1 MDKSFATEEQGIEL
15 LYRNREIADIPFVDV
30 ATYNRYADE
39 LELIPLS
46 DSPTWSQD
54 FAIPERYKT
63 LEVDEYIRS
72 IPHSDGEAG
81 QARIESELELFRT
94 RNLFPILQT
103 LIYIVDTMRKHNVVW
118 GVGRGSSVASYCLY
132 LMGVHRI
139 NSLRYNLDI
148 HEFLKWASL
157 TNYDNI

>member
-15 LYRNREIADIPFVDV
+15 LYRNREISTIPFVDPSV
-30 ATYNRYADE
+30 YNRYADE

-46 DSPTWSQD
+46 NTAQWSQD
-54 FAIPERYKT
+54 FDIPERYKA

-72 IPHSDGEAG
+72 MPHSDGPAG
-81 QARIESELELFRT
+81 DARIELELELFRT

-103 LIYIVDTMRKHNVVW
+103 LIYIVDTMRKHNVVC

-132 LMGVHRI
+132 LIGIHRI
-139 NSLRYNLDI
+139 NSLKYNLDI
-148 HEFLKWASL
+148 HEFLK
-157 TNYDNI
+157 